1 MEMESNISS
10 ILIKKSMSMM
20 KERIL
25 WIDELK
31 GFTIFLVIIG
41 HILISRFLPQFQLFH
56 TVIYSFHMPL
66 FMFLSGIFSYKAL
79 EAVDNQCKKKYL
91 EKKIMQLLVPCISGG
106 DCCVFIIMKIS
117 SVNFYLKVVPTTG
130 IY

>member
-10 ILIKKSMSMM
+10 ILIKKSMM

-79 EAVDNQCKKKYL
+79 EAVDNQCKKSIWERKYCSYWFL
-91 EKKIMQLLVPCISGG
+91 AFLGG
-106 DCCVFIIMKIS
+106 IALSLS
-117 SVNFYLKVVPTTG
+117 S
-130 IY
+130 

>member
-1 MEMESNISS
+1 
-10 ILIKKSMSMM
+10 M

-79 EAVDNQCKKKYL
+79 EAVDNQCKKKVFGKENIAVIGSL
-91 EKKIMQLLVPCISGG
+91 HFGG
-106 DCCVFIIMKIS
+106 YCCVFIIMKIS

>member
-1 MEMESNISS
+1 MDRRVEG
-10 ILIKKSMSMM
+10 LC
-20 KERIL
+20 
-25 WIDELK
+25 
-31 GFTIFLVIIG
+31 
-41 HILISRFLPQFQLFH
+41 HILSDYRTYSDFSILPQFQLFH

-79 EAVDNQCKKKYL
+79 EAVDNQCKKVFGKENIAVIGSL
-91 EKKIMQLLVPCISGG
+91 HFWGG
-106 DCCVFIIMKIS
+106 YCFVFIIMKIS

>member
-79 EAVDNQCKKKYL
+79 EAVDNQCKKSIWERKYCSYWFL
-91 EKKIMQLLVPCISGG
+91 AFRGY
-106 DCCVFIIMKIS
+106 CCVFIIMKIS

>member
-1 MEMESNISS
+1 MEMVSNISS

-31 GFTIFLVIIG
+31 GVTIFLVIIG

-91 EKKIMQLLVPCISGG
+91 GKKILQLLVPCISGG
-106 DCCVFIIMKIS
+106 YCCVFIIMKIS

>member
-10 ILIKKSMSMM
+10 ILIKKLMSMM

-79 EAVDNQCKKKYL
+79 EAVDNQCKKKVFGKENIAVIGSLYF
-91 EKKIMQLLVPCISGG
+91 VGG
-106 DCCVFIIMKIS
+106 IAVSLS
-117 SVNFYLKVVPTTG
+117 S
-130 IY
+130 

>member
-31 GFTIFLVIIG
+31 GFAIFLVIIG

-91 EKKIMQLLVPCISGG
+91 GKKILQLLVPCISGG
-106 DCCVFIIMKIS
+106 GIAVSLS
-117 SVNFYLKVVPTTG
+117 S
-130 IY
+130 